1 MRRTVLL
8 ILWVLVG
15 APIVAATTD
24 TPDTNIA
31 GLYSCDGMSPEG
43 RPYHGKAEIVRLD
56 DTYRILWSLESNS
69 GDVQMMGVGILR
81 NGVFAVSYF
90 GGAPGI
96 AVYKIDGQKL
106 VGEWTIGGADGAV
119 YPETLTRMTEQQ
131 QRELPP
137 PSQQQQDR
145 PPTPPRKPA
154 SLRPAVA
161 ALR

>member
-15 APIVAATTD
+15 APIVAATAD
-24 TPDTNIA
+24 TTETNIT

-81 NGVFAVSYF
+81 NGVFSVSYF

-119 YPETLTRMTEQQ
+119 YPETLTRLADQQ
-131 QRELPP
+131 PH
-137 PSQQQQDR
+137 PSPAPQQQDNR
-145 PPTPPRKPA
+145 PPPAQKKPA